1 MLSRIPFDL
10 EKINMK
16 DVDKQLLRDA
26 IIAELDAVNLYEQ
39 IAQTTENENI
49 KKVLMDVVK
58 EEKTHIGEFYT
69 LLSMFH
75 KQQVAEMEA
84 GEKEVQEL
92 IQ

>member
-58 EEKTHIGEFYT
+58 EEKTHTGEFYT